1 MRVLFL
7 VQGEGRGHL
16 TQAISLAQILRA
28 AGHTVVGA
36 LVGITPGRPV
46 PTFFTEAF
54 QGEIEPVNSPGLVYS
69 PKTNEL
75 LMVKTMLATLRQ
87 ARTFAK
93 SMRQVRDAINRHNP
107 DLVVN
112 FYELLGGL
120 TYARYRPDVP
130 MICVAHQYL
139 AFHPT
144 FRFPAQKWLARWA
157 FLGNSWLTSLGATQ
171 RLALSFDSL
180 HDVPKKRL
188 RVVPPLLRR
197 EVTSLEPGLGSYWLA
212 YLTQPGLATRLYE
225 AHRKHPE
232 VPIQFFNP
240 ATTVSD
246 DVIDETLTCHQLDGQ
261 RFIDTMQHCRAVVTT
276 AGFESVCEAFYLGK
290 PVLMMPQPNHY
301 EQICNALDGQRAGVG
316 VASDTLDF
324 DALLNYLPHHDF
336 RQNDQFRLWQQQCSR
351 FFLEVL
357 EQTQSR
363 LLFQPSSQ
371 IGRAGGAGNEYLG
384 LAPQPNRK
392 PVAEVRFNSVD
403 MPDIDDVAPV
413 NAKKLAGV

>member
-1 MRVLFL
+1 
-7 VQGEGRGHL
+7 
-16 TQAISLAQILRA
+16 AISLAQILRA

-36 LVGITPGRPV
+36 LVGVTPVRPV
-46 PTFFTEAF
+46 PAFFLAAF

-87 ARTFAK
+87 GRTFAR
-93 SMRQVRDAINRHNP
+93 SIRQVRDSINWRKP

-120 TYARYRPDVP
+120 TYARYRPNVP

-139 AFHPT
+139 AFHPA
-144 FRFPAQKWLARWA
+144 FRFPAKKWLARRA

-180 HDVPKKRL
+180 PDVPKKRV

-197 EVTSLEPGLGSYWLA
+197 EVTSLKPGLGNYWLA
-212 YLTQPGLATRLYE
+212 YLTQAGLATRLTE
-225 AHRKHPE
+225 AHRQHPE
-232 VPIQFFNP
+232 VPIRFFNP
-240 ATTVSD
+240 ATTVPD
-246 DVIDETLTCHQLDGQ
+246 EVIDSTLIHHQLDGQ
-261 RFIDTMQHCRAVVTT
+261 RFVEAMQHCRAVVTT

-324 DALLNYLPHHDF
+324 DTLLNYLPQHDF
-336 RQNDQFRLWQQQCSR
+336 RRNDRFRLWQQECSR
-351 FFLEVL
+351 MFLEAL
-357 EQTQSR
+357 EQARSSKSASSVSASETSWSGNRSLLR
-363 LLFQPSSQ
+363 L
-371 IGRAGGAGNEYLG
+371 
-384 LAPQPNRK
+384 
-392 PVAEVRFNSVD
+392 NS
-403 MPDIDDVAPV
+403 IR
-413 NAKKLAGV
+413 